1 MMLNVFLPFAGAL
14 LCSGL
19 AGAVLFRGTRSFVHW
34 TFVVGMMALAL
45 EGALTGLSFQAAVP
59 EEVMY
64 WQRLRIIGSAILPGT
79 WLLFSLSFARANYTE
94 FVARWKWAI
103 LATFTC
109 PLALATLFGY
119 ALFGGVP
126 VIDES
131 SGWSVRVGWS
141 GYVFSFVFLLGAVLI
156 LMKLEKTLRASA
168 GSKRGQVKV
177 MVLGLGGLFAVRIH
191 VHSQVLLFSTIN
203 SMLQAI
209 DAGALIGAM
218 MLISVSLVHARPLQV
233 DIYLSQTFLY
243 NSLVLLVVGVYL
255 LAVGGLAKSV
265 TFLGGS
271 QAVPLTA
278 FLMFIAL
285 LGLMAVLL
293 SDRLRQRAKWFINR
307 QFHRPRYD
315 YRKEWTAFTQR
326 TRSLLNIKDLCAA
339 AANMVSE
346 TFGVSSV
353 TIWLVDETRLHLL
366 LGGSTVFS
374 ETQACDLNYAERGAA
389 DLIRI
394 MCDQPVPVDFDQPGA
409 NLAWDLKQANSD
421 YFREARIR
429 YCVSLVAGLEFLG
442 LITLDERL
450 TEAPFSVEDFDLLKT
465 IADQAAASLLN
476 LKLSERLLRAKEM
489 EAFQTM
495 SAFFLHD
502 LKNMAST
509 LSLTMQNLPAHY
521 DAPVFR
527 DDLLHTISQ
536 SVAKLN
542 ATCSRLSLMGQTLEL
557 EWSEVDLNDL
567 VTATLAH
574 LNGSLKAAL
583 LQDLHSL
590 PRLTMDPEQLQKV
603 LVNLV
608 LSANDAV
615 GHESGIRVATEQPNG
630 WVTLSV
636 SDNGCGMSKE
646 FIARSL
652 FHPFQTTKERD
663 LGIGLFHSKKIVEAP
678 QGRIEVESEEGK
690 GSTFRVMLPIDKP
703 SHAR

>member
-1 MMLNVFLPFAGAL
+1 M
-14 LCSGL
+14 
-19 AGAVLFRGTRSFVHW
+19 
-34 TFVVGMMALAL
+34 
-45 EGALTGLSFQAAVP
+45 
-59 EEVMY
+59 
-64 WQRLRIIGSAILPGT
+64 
-79 WLLFSLSFARANYTE
+79 
-94 FVARWKWAI
+94 
-103 LATFTC
+103 
-109 PLALATLFGY
+109 
-119 ALFGGVP
+119 
-126 VIDES
+126 
-131 SGWSVRVGWS
+131 
-141 GYVFSFVFLLGAVLI
+141 FLLGAVLI
-156 LMKLEKTLRASA
+156 LMNLEKTLRASA

-177 MVLGLGGLFAVRIH
+177 MVLGLGGLFAVRIYM
-191 VHSQVLLFSTIN
+191 HSQVLLFSTIN

-255 LAVGGLAKSV
+255 LAVGGLAKWV

-293 SDRLRQRAKWFINR
+293 SDRLRQRAKWFIIR

-326 TRSLLNIKDLCAA
+326 TRSLVNIKDLCAA

-450 TEAPFSVEDFDLLKT
+450 TEAPFSVEDFDLLGLWPR
-465 IADQAAASLLN
+465 AAFGKICTTGCAWSSSLCRRCG
-476 LKLSERLLRAKEM
+476 SGKEI
-489 EAFQTM
+489 F
-495 SAFFLHD
+495 
-502 LKNMAST
+502 
-509 LSLTMQNLPAHY
+509 
-521 DAPVFR
+521 
-527 DDLLHTISQ
+527 
-536 SVAKLN
+536 
-542 ATCSRLSLMGQTLEL
+542 C
-557 EWSEVDLNDL
+557 
-567 VTATLAH
+567 
-574 LNGSLKAAL
+574 
-583 LQDLHSL
+583 
-590 PRLTMDPEQLQKV
+590 
-603 LVNLV
+603 
-608 LSANDAV
+608 
-615 GHESGIRVATEQPNG
+615 
-630 WVTLSV
+630 
-636 SDNGCGMSKE
+636 C
-646 FIARSL
+646 
-652 FHPFQTTKERD
+652 
-663 LGIGLFHSKKIVEAP
+663 
-678 QGRIEVESEEGK
+678 
-690 GSTFRVMLPIDKP
+690 
-703 SHAR
+703 